1 MEPEI
6 FQSQKEVLYLLK
18 YIVQKKKER
27 KRGKGRE
34 KWSFTYWNFVEL
46 KKKTFKR
53 AENKIEHVSAILF
66 LGENFGYHACHV
78 IFLEGNRG
86 FALPSRK
93 SHLPGAMTT
102 TPDHRSVPV
111 LFLLCCASALNGWG
125 NGNWLM
131 VER

>member
-46 KKKTFKR
+46 KKK
-53 AENKIEHVSAILF
+53 
-66 LGENFGYHACHV
+66 
-78 IFLEGNRG
+78 
-86 FALPSRK
+86 
-93 SHLPGAMTT
+93 
-102 TPDHRSVPV
+102 
-111 LFLLCCASALNGWG
+111 LLKELKTKLN
-125 NGNWLM
+125 M
-131 VER
+131 